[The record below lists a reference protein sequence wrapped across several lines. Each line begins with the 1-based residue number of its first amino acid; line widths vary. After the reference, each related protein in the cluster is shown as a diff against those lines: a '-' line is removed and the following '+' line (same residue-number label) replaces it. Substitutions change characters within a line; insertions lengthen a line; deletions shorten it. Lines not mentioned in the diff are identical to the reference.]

1 MRSSTDADGN
11 VLFYDLLGGTYTI
24 TESIPGDAADTIVF
38 CSYVEVLEQNA
49 SFTYVPGG
57 ISLDVPSGSDIVCDW
72 YNIPLNLRGDPGDAP
87 GEGSSVT
94 VHARLCP
101 PGYTGDQPFDVCHD
115 TPKTNRT
122 FTLDNLLRNDGS
134 RWQRPVLPA
143 QRRYLHYSGGWPGR
157 VPVLQRF
164 LLTGRGRKLGHSRE
178 RDRQWRRNRDA
189 GEY

>member
-1 MRSSTDADGN
+1 M
-11 VLFYDLLGGTYTI
+11 LFYDLLGGTYTI

-94 VHARLCP
+94 VHAWLCP

-122 FTLDNLLRNDGS
+122 FTLDNLSATTGADGN
-134 RWQRPVLPA
+134 V
-143 QRRYLHYSGGWPGR
+143 
-157 VPVLQRF
+157 RF
-164 LLTGRGRKLGHSRE
+164 YQLNAGTYTIRE
-178 RDRQWRRNRDA
+178 A
-189 GEY
+189 GQGEFLYFNVFCSLAEDVS